1 MLVDNVEIKVR
12 AGDGGSGLASFRKEK
27 YLPFGGPDGGD
38 GGKGGDVYL
47 EASSNLVDLASF
59 KPRLTY
65 RAASGGTGRKNKM
78 HGLNAPDLIIKVPV
92 GTIAYVKKKGEIVQK
107 IDFRTQGQRVRVAKG
122 GKGGKGNVHF
132 ATATHQAP
140 HDFQPGEKGEQFDI
154 SLDMLLPVDVG
165 IVGMPSSGKSALLA
179 AISGARPQIAEYD
192 FTTLEPVLGTVDD
205 GKAKYIWVEMPAVIE
220 GSSRGKG
227 LGCRFLKHLSRAGM
241 LVFLLDAT
249 SPHLTDDLA
258 CLRQEIEN
266 FNPELAARKYL
277 VGVNKVDL
285 INNFEEINRLA
296 SKLADD
302 GVQVLTVSAVSGA
315 GLKELVEIVH
325 KMFTDDLLSQPR
337 EPEIIF
343 RPRPV
348 DRRE

>member
-1 MLVDNVEIKVR
+1 M
-12 AGDGGSGLASFRKEK
+12 
-27 YLPFGGPDGGD
+27 
-38 GGKGGDVYL
+38 YL
-47 EASSNLVDLASF
+47 EASSNLVDLAAF
-59 KPRLTY
+59 KQKLTY
-65 RAASGGTGRKNKM
+65 RAVSGGAGRKNKM
-78 HGLNAPDLIIKVPV
+78 HGLNAPDLIIKVPL
-92 GTIAYVKKKGEIVQK
+92 GTVAYVKRKGAIVQR
-107 IDFRTQGQRVRVAKG
+107 IDFRTQGQKVRVAKG

-132 ATATHQAP
+132 ATATRQAP

-154 SLDMLLPVDVG
+154 SLDMSLPVDVG

-179 AISGARPQIAEYD
+179 AISGARPQVAEYD

-205 GKAKYIWVEMPAVIE
+205 GKQKYIWAEMPAVIG
-220 GSSRGKG
+220 GSSREKG
-227 LGCRFLKHLSRAGM
+227 LGCRFLKHLSRARV

-249 SPHLTDDLA
+249 SPYLTDDLA
-258 CLRQEIEN
+258 CLKQEIEN
-266 FNPELAARKYL
+266 FNPELAAKKYL
-277 VGVNKVDL
+277 VTVNKVDL
-285 INNFEEINRLA
+285 INNFEEINKLA

-302 GVQVLTVSAVSGA
+302 GVQVLTVSAISEA

-325 KMFTDDLLSQPR
+325 KMFTEDVLSQPR